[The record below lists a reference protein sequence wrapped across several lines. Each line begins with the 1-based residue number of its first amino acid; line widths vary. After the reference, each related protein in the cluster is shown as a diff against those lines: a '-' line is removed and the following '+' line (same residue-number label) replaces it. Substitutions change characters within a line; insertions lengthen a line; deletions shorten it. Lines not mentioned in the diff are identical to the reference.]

1 MNIDKLIYEVLS
13 ESKTKK
19 KKVDRCTRLAKQ
31 KYDVWPSAYASGAV
45 VKCRQGKIWKEET
58 VIDEATKTDYSK
70 EKKQGLH
77 GWFARQGG
85 KGKSQGWVDCNT
97 CRTDSNGKKT
107 CKSCG
112 RSDGE
117 DRAKY
122 PACRP
127 TPSACGTKGKGKKWG
142 KKTPMKLT
150 ENVNVSPELKYH
162 LDNEITLSENVFR
175 IYSESF
181 FNIINEVRKLYN
193 KNIISLNDEDSW
205 IVESD
210 LGKKV
215 ILEGGEEVYLDAP
228 IYEEENEDEIEIR
241 NKLNLNDEHTVRLI
255 KKMGSM
261 RYFSITY
268 DGVTKL
274 FLMGN
279 VYHILFK
286 TIIRHFKVAGI
297 PHFKRFLDLDFDYFV
312 FMSKNNPYV
321 FKKNLDKIDTEE
333 FDSFKRESFVFKE
346 PPIDPRNFDSIIFKR
361 EEEPEDSLN
370 EAMHRGKKVKLGS
383 PFRTPGGPK
392 KFAVYVKTGK
402 GTIKKVTFGDPNL
415 RIKNANKGRAKSF
428 RARHKCDQKKDRT
441 TAGYWSCNVGRYSK
455 KLGLKSSRNW

>member
-1 MNIDKLIYEVLS
+1 MDI
-13 ESKTKK
+13 KTIIHETLLEAKK
-19 KKVDRCTRLAKQ
+19 KDDRCTRLAKQ

-58 VIDEATKTDYSK
+58 EIDEGTKTDYSK
-70 EKKQGLH
+70 ENKSGLH
-77 GWFARQGG
+77 GWFSRQGG

-150 ENVNVSPELKYH
+150 ENIKISNELKYH
-162 LDNEITLSENVFR
+162 LDNNISLSDNVFR
-175 IYSESF
+175 VYSENYF
-181 FNIINEVRKLYN
+181 KIINEVRRLYN
-193 KNIISLNDEDSW
+193 ENLISLNDEDSW

-215 ILEGGEEVYLDAP
+215 ILESGDEVYLDAP
-228 IYEEENEDEIEIR
+228 MYEEENEEETELRERLYLD
-241 NKLNLNDEHTVRLI
+241 DDHTLRII
-255 KKMGSM
+255 KKIGSI
-261 RYFSITY
+261 RYFSVTY
-268 DGVTKL
+268 DGITKL

-279 VYHILFK
+279 VYKISFITWDK
-286 TIIRHFKVAGI
+286 DFKVAGI
-297 PHFKRFLDLDFDYFV
+297 SHFKKFLDLDFDYFV
-312 FMSKNNPYV
+312 FMSKNEPHF
-321 FKKNLDKIDTEE
+321 FKKNLDKIDTDAIDSFGRESFIFRESPVEERE
-333 FDSFKRESFVFKE
+333 FDSEVFKKE
-346 PPIDPRNFDSIIFKR
+346 DSIT
-361 EEEPEDSLN
+361 

-392 KFAVYVKTGK
+392 KFAVYVKTPK
-402 GTIKKVTFGDPNL
+402 GTVKKVTFGDPNL
-415 RIKNANKGRAKSF
+415 RVKNANKGRAKSF

-455 KLGLKSSRNW
+455 KLGLKSSRSW